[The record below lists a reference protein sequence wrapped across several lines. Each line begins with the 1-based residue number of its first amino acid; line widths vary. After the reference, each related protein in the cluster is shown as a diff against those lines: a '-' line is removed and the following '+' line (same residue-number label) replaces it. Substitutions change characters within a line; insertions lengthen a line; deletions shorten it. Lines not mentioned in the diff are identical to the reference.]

1 MSAFGTSWKHIRRSP
16 YQAMAAITTMFV
28 TFLLTGIFFLSV
40 VASIFIL
47 GYFEGKPQITVFF
60 ADKATREE
68 ATALEQTLAATGK
81 TSSVKYVSKEDALAI
96 YREQNKNDPLLLEMV
111 TADILPA
118 SLEVSTTDPKNLQ
131 ELEPMIKQASGVEEV
146 VYQKDVVDALLTWT
160 NAIRLIGGVL
170 AGLLAFNS
178 LLTIMTVIS
187 MKIALK
193 REEIDILRLVG
204 ASRWYIRMPFIL
216 EGGFYGFVGSWAAWS
231 VITGLVIW
239 LRPMF
244 FEFLGSIPA
253 FGAVLGSATGS
264 TFLLSSAGFLS
275 GMVLTGF
282 VLGSVGSL
290 IALGRYLKL

>member
-47 GYFEGKPQITVFF
+47 SYFEGKPQITVFF

-68 ATALEQTLAATGK
+68 ATALENTLAATGK
-81 TSSVKYVSKEDALAI
+81 TSSVKYVSKDDALAI

-131 ELEPMIKQASGVEEV
+131 ELEPMIKEASGVEEV

-216 EGGFYGFVGSWAAWS
+216 EGGFYGVVGSWSAWV

-239 LRPMF
+239 LQPMLYG
-244 FEFLGSIPA
+244 FLGSIPA
-253 FGAVLGSATGS
+253 FGAVLINATGS

-275 GMVLTGF
+275 GMMVTGF

>member
-1 MSAFGTSWKHIRRSP
+1 MSAIATSWKHIRRSP

-28 TFLLTGIFFLSV
+28 TFLLAGIFFLSV

-47 GYFEGKPQITVFF
+47 SYFEGKPQITVFF
-60 ADKATREE
+60 SDKASREE
-68 ATALEQTLAATGK
+68 ATALESALAATGK
-81 TSSVKYVSKEDALAI
+81 TSSVTYVSKEEALAI

-160 NAIRLIGGVL
+160 NAIRLIGGVV

-193 REEIDILRLVG
+193 REEVDILRLVG
-204 ASRWYIRMPFIL
+204 ASRWYIRMPFVL
-216 EGGFYGFVGSWAAWS
+216 EGGMYGFVGSWTAWA

-239 LRPMF
+239 FRPMF
-244 FEFLGSIPA
+244 YGFLGSIPA
-253 FGAVLGSATGS
+253 FGAVLASATS
-264 TFLLSSAGFLS
+264 SIFILSSAGFLS
-275 GMVLTGF
+275 GMLLTGF
-282 VLGSVGSL
+282 FLGSVGSL